1 MRQYIVDND
10 LLATFPNIETALIM
24 FLSLPVANASGE
36 RSFSH
41 LKRIKNVLRTTMG
54 QDRLSA
60 LSVLAI
66 ESEHVKSLEF
76 DDIVDTFAKKKS
88 RKVSI

>member
-1 MRQYIVDND
+1 
-10 LLATFPNIETALIM
+10 
-24 FLSLPVANASGE
+24 
-36 RSFSH
+36 
-41 LKRIKNVLRTTMG
+41 MG
-54 QDRLSA
+54 QDGLSA

-66 ESEHVKSLEF
+66 ESELVKSLEF

>member
-1 MRQYIVDND
+1 MRQCIVEKD
-10 LLATFPNIETALIM
+10 LVATFPNVETALRM

-41 LKRIKNVLRTTMG
+41 LKRIKNELRTIMG

-60 LSVLAI
+60 LSVLSI
-66 ESEHVKSLEF
+66 ESEIVKQLDFE
-76 DDIVDTFAKKKS
+76 DIVDAFARKKS
-88 RKVSI
+88 RKVSL

>member
-1 MRQYIVDND
+1 MRQYIVEND
-10 LLATFPNIETALIM
+10 LQATFPNVETALRM

-66 ESEHVKSLEF
+66 ESELVKLLEF